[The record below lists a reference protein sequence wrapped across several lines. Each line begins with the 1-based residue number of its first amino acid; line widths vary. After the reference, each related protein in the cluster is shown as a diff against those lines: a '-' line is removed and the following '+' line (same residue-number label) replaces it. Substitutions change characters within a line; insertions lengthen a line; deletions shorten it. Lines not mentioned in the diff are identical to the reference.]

1 MKAIITKR
9 VYVPNP
15 SRFWSKR
22 DAGVNRFFVYI
33 LRLEKGEL
41 YVGHTREL
49 RERMLE
55 HRDGYTASTA
65 DKNPKLR
72 YFETLPTRESAML
85 REDELKE
92 VLKNNRRAIYRM
104 ISDFRELI
112 SEVDLS

>member
-1 MKAIITKR
+1 MKAITAKR

-22 DAGVNRFFVYI
+22 DEGVNRFFVYI

-41 YVGHTREL
+41 YVGHTI
-49 RERMLE
+49 E

-65 DKNPKLR
+65 GKNPKLR
-72 YFETLPTRESAML
+72 YFETLPTRESAIL

-92 VLKNNRRAIYRM
+92 ILKNNRRAIYRM

>member
-1 MKAIITKR
+1 MKAITTKS

-33 LRLEKGEL
+33 LRLENGES

-55 HRDGYTASTA
+55 HRDGNVASTEGR
-65 DKNPKLR
+65 NPKLR

-85 REDELKE
+85 RENELKE
-92 VLKNNRRAIYRM
+92 ILQKNRRAIYRM

-112 SEVDLS
+112 SEVDQS